1 MDWGLHSGGD
11 YQLTYTIM
19 GKVYVAK
26 NLIKKSTV
34 IDSNGMIVS
43 QSTSLDKNDEM
54 KKKQEERARRLG
66 LRR

>member
-1 MDWGLHSGGD
+1 
-11 YQLTYTIM
+11 M
-19 GKVYVAK
+19 GKVYVSK

-34 IDSNGMIVS
+34 IDSNGNIVS
-43 QSTSLDKNDEM
+43 KTTSLDRNDEL

>member
-1 MDWGLHSGGD
+1 
-11 YQLTYTIM
+11 M

-43 QSTSLDKNDEM
+43 QTTSLDKNDEM
-54 KKKQEERARRLG
+54 RKKQEERAKRLG
-66 LRR
+66 FRR

>member
-1 MDWGLHSGGD
+1 MDWGIHSGGD
-11 YQLTYTIM
+11 YQLIYTTM

-43 QSTSLDKNDEM
+43 QSTSLDRNDEM